1 MGVRLAK
8 RAVKKLLQPPLPK
21 KNTQVAKAP
30 PIRDVEP
37 MMMMMMM
44 MMIIIIIIIISDATS
59 FVYKTTND
67 ILYDA

>member
-37 MMMMMMM
+37 MMMMMMI
-44 MMIIIIIIIISDATS
+44 IIIIIIIISDATS